1 MSDQQKHSIELT
13 PDLNAVLEN
22 AVASGQYASADAV
35 INDAMQIWKNREAA
49 KAETVKHL
57 RNLVQEGI
65 DSGLGR
71 ELDFEELKAELH
83 AEYERR
89 KDSRRVA

>member
-1 MSDQQKHSIELT
+1 MSEQHKRSVELT
-13 PDLNAVLEN
+13 SDLNAVLEK
-22 AVASGQYASADAV
+22 AVASGQFASADAV
-35 INDAMQIWKNREAA
+35 INEAMQIWKNRETA
-49 KAETVKHL
+49 KAETIEHM

-65 DSGLGR
+65 DSGPGR

>member
-65 DSGLGR
+65 ASGLGR